1 MPESCLRFDNYL
13 EKPYNWSPIFPML
26 TEIKRLKVYFVIA
39 ALAVSSAGVSHAQVD
54 QAIRA
59 QVTKE
64 GGAIASWYKKRG
76 YVPVWS
82 GPRLGG
88 LAEFIKGMDAHG
100 LKPELFQFEKW
111 DSYWRNPDQSPD
123 TRASIDI
130 GTTKMALFAIQSLAY
145 GFANPTEFH
154 PKWKE
159 LNRTPTAYDFLNAAI
174 DKESP
179 DRLGQ
184 YLLSKVPP
192 EDERYK
198 DMIKS
203 LARFRKIDSFGGWRN
218 LAATAAPAGP
228 GSSYPQISLLRS
240 RLQAEGDLP
249 PSAGKF
255 RGKTIDKQ
263 MGEAIK
269 SFQFRHG
276 IDPDGYIG
284 KGTLEELNISVADRV
299 KTLIINIDRLRWMPR
314 TYEQADHIEVNIAE
328 GALRVYDGNRR
339 VTTMPVIVGVKG
351 QHQTPVFHGD
361 MKYLVFRP
369 YWNVPLSIAKSE
381 IAPKA
386 LADPTYMDTHH
397 YEIYT
402 RKGILPSTEANLN
415 KAASGRLNIRQRGGP
430 DNSLGLVK
438 FIFPND
444 SSVYLHDTDRHE
456 LFDATNRDFSHG
468 CVRVARPDELADIV
482 LRRNGGWSI
491 EDIRAAMKDESHP
504 DRKEDLK
511 RSMPV
516 FLIYWTS
523 TIMGDGRIRFD
534 QDIYGHDATMFQ
546 KFLIP

>member
-1 MPESCLRFDNYL
+1 
-13 EKPYNWSPIFPML
+13 ML
-26 TEIKRLKVYFVIA
+26 DEIKRLKILLVIA
-39 ALAVSSAGVSHAQVD
+39 ALVASCAGFSHAQVD

-64 GGAIASWYKKRG
+64 GGAIAAWYKSRG

-82 GPRLGG
+82 GERLGG
-88 LAEFIKGMDAHG
+88 LAEFIQGMDAHG
-100 LKPELFQFEKW
+100 LKPELFQFQKW

-123 TRASIDI
+123 TRASVDI
-130 GTTKMALFAIQSLAY
+130 GTTKLALFTIQSLAY
-145 GFANPTEFH
+145 GFVNPADVH

-159 LNRTPTAYDFLNAAI
+159 LTRKPSAYDFLNAAI
-174 DKESP
+174 NEESP
-179 DRLGQ
+179 DRLGK

-192 EDERYK
+192 QDARYRE
-198 DMIKS
+198 MIKT
-203 LARFRKIDSFGGWRN
+203 LARYRKIDSYGGWRN

-228 GSSYPQISLLRS
+228 GSTYPQIALLRS

-249 PSAGKF
+249 PSSGKF
-255 RGKTIDKQ
+255 RGKTIDRQ

-284 KGTLEELNISVADRV
+284 KGTLTELNIPVSARIN
-299 KTLIINIDRLRWMPR
+299 TLIINIDRLRWMPR

-328 GALRVYDGNRR
+328 GALRVYDGGRR

-369 YWNVPLSIAKSE
+369 FWNIPLSIAKSE
-381 IAPKA
+381 IVPKA
-386 LADPTYMDTHH
+386 LADPAYMTTHH

-402 RKGILPSTEANLN
+402 RKGILPNTEANLN

-444 SSVYLHDTDRHE
+444 SSVYLHDTDRPE
-456 LFDATNRDFSHG
+456 LFKAPDRDFSHG
-468 CVRVARPDELADIV
+468 CVRVARPAELADIV

-491 EDIRAAMKDESHP
+491 EDIRAAMNDESRP

-516 FLIYWTS
+516 YLIYWTS
-523 TIMGDGRIRFD
+523 MIMGDDRLRFD
-534 QDIYGHDATMFQ
+534 QDIYGHDAIMFQ
-546 KFLIP
+546 KFMIP